1 MKVVQMNKLIDAS
14 CKSNTVAEEHVSSE
28 NMHFGIV
35 CCRWSSRYTLN
46 SSQQTVKYIEFI
58 QEVVL
63 PKVSDLNASAMK
75 NKKKT
80 ISFQEKERRL
90 FIKIKMDL
98 RNSEIKFITIFVVV
112 TSIITSVDRPCYKII
127 DSSLQKETSLSYSK
141 Y

>member
-14 CKSNTVAEEHVSSE
+14 CKSNTVADEHVSSE

-75 NKKKT
+75 NKKKNDFFSRKRKT
-80 ISFQEKERRL
+80 
-90 FIKIKMDL
+90 
-98 RNSEIKFITIFVVV
+98 FV
-112 TSIITSVDRPCYKII
+112 YKN
-127 DSSLQKETSLSYSK
+127 KNGFTK
-141 Y
+141 